1 MKKLIPLLSLLLII
15 SCSRPKADDSD
26 TVAEYIPELDTATSL
41 IDTVPQTDT
50 VKVEPTDY
58 TEAEYQDGILP
69 VIAAEAPEYAKKLAV
84 EGQKGFII
92 CDKARMKVILYDSL
106 GYVRKEYGMACSKR
120 YGNKHKKA
128 DNRTPEGYFNVVGV
142 FDSTDWLYT
151 DDNGKQSKKKGQF
164 GPRFIRINSPQ
175 IGIHGTCA
183 PWSIG
188 HRASHG
194 CMRLTNENIMELSQ
208 LVHAGM
214 PVIILPGKRD
224 REVNHN
230 EGSETIYFATSS
242 GFEMKESEKE
252 EFERARKAKEEAE
265 RQKAIADS
273 IEKAKALQD
282 SLEKL
287 EPEHAPVI
295 EPEVCPEPVEP
306 ARPAPEYF

>member
-1 MKKLIPLLSLLLII
+1 MKKLIPILSLLLIL
-15 SCSRPKADDSD
+15 SCSRTRPKDTD
-26 TVAEYIPELDTATSL
+26 TVGEYIPELDTATSL
-41 IDTVPQTDT
+41 IDTVPQIDT
-50 VKVEPTDY
+50 VKVEPADFS
-58 TEAEYQDGILP
+58 EAEYSDGILP
-69 VIAAEAPEYAKKLAV
+69 VIAAEAPEYAEKLAV
-84 EGQKGFII
+84 EGHKGFQI

-128 DNRTPEGYFNVVGV
+128 DNRTLEGYFNVVGV

-230 EGSETIYFATSS
+230 EGSETVYFATSS

-252 EFERARKAKEEAE
+252 EFERARKAKEEAA

-273 IEKAKALQD
+273 IANAEALKD

-287 EPEHAPVI
+287 EAAPMPVV

-306 ARPAPEYF
+306 AAPAPEYF